1 MNRLNNDAA
10 TGTVEDLDG
19 SSGRS
24 ADPLGPNSEIGRKL
38 RQYYEDLIQE
48 DVPDRFTQ
56 LLSQLSNVEAVQ
68 DKD

>member
-1 MNRLNNDAA
+1 M
-10 TGTVEDLDG
+10 EDVNG
-19 SSGRS
+19 SSGRN

-38 RQYYEDLIQE
+38 RQYYEDLVQE

-56 LLSQLSNVEAVQ
+56 LLSQLSNVEAKQ